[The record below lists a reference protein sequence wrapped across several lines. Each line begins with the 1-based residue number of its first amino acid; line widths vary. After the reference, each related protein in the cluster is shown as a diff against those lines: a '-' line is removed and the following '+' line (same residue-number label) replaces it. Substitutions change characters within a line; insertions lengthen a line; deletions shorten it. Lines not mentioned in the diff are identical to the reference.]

1 MQSCEADRCRPPLL
15 LRGTKCPCASGS
27 SCSPRPWRPPVS
39 RRRSPCRPRRRPRPT
54 PLRARRGDI
63 PISRAPTRTTTR
75 PARRWSGRRS
85 SRASGRKTSTP
96 EEFAKLV
103 KDRNDAF
110 NQGRRGHRV
119 RRRAAAA
126 DASHL
131 RQLRAQEQ
139 ARLARGGSAR
149 RPDSAADRGSAA
161 PAARARRREHQR
173 QPGRPLQQLARH
185 GPLRS
190 LHHPRHPCVDDAGR
204 LRQLLRHRAV
214 ARQRGDPLRDDP
226 RDARGAVRS
235 APARVAR
242 HQAVS
247 RRRAGLVGGRDPGG
261 GDAKLS
267 RGRPRRSGAA
277 RRW

>member
-1 MQSCEADRCRPPLL
+1 MPVRFRFVVLAAAVAAAGVSTAISMSAQAPKAYTAPRTPWGHPDLQ
-15 LRGTKCPCASGS
+15 GTYSNDDETG
-27 SCSPRPWRPPVS
+27 
-39 RRRSPCRPRRRPRPT
+39 T
-54 PLRARRGDI
+54 PME
-63 PISRAPTRTTTR
+63 R
-75 PARRWSGRRS
+75 PAQFEGRRQEDL
-85 SRASGRKTSTP
+85 TP

-110 NQGRRGHRV
+110 NGRRGHRV

-131 RQLRAQEQ
+131 RQLRTQEQ
-139 ARLARGGSAR
+139 ARVARGRSAR

-161 PAARARRREHQR
+161 PAACARRREHQR
-173 QPGRPLQQLARH
+173 QSGGPLQQLARH

-235 APARVAR
+235 APARVACR
-242 HQAVS
+242 SGSISATREPGGRARPSWS
-247 RRRAGLVGGRDPGG
+247 RRETFP
-261 GDAKLS
+261 
-267 RGRPRRSGAA
+267 GRPRRSGAA